1 MVTAAATTADTT
13 TPSRATT
20 TGAEPGPP
28 RLRLLRYEPD
38 AEGPAR
44 PRSVTAPAHR
54 PNLVVVDLADSSD
67 LRRRIAWV
75 LRLALEVLDGR
86 RPLAQLAPHLAPS
99 AVRYMRAA
107 VACRPPV
114 REPSRMTSLHVGR
127 PDVGIA
133 EVAVVYRRGS
143 RARALAARFEH
154 GHPRRPSQQVT
165 AVRADL
171 SDWRCV
177 SLRLL

>member
-1 MVTAAATTADTT
+1 VVTAAATTADTT